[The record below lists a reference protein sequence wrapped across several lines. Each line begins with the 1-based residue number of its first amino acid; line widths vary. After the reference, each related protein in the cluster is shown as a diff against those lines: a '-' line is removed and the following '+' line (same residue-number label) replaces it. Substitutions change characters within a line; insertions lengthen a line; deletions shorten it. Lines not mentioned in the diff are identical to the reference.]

1 MKHKLL
7 VHSLRI
13 PQVLYKKG
21 SLFLVKFPLQTQ
33 KISSDYCAK
42 EGSVKGGFRSR
53 QIYE

>member
-13 PQVLYKKG
+13 PQVLYKKVP
-21 SLFLVKFPLQTQ
+21 SFKSNFPYKHKIFLPTIAL
-33 KISSDYCAK
+33 K